1 MNAKN
6 VILFLSVILV
16 IVGGLYFI
24 QNKNQDK
31 ELADHNMQRFQQMTD
46 VAQKSSRAGLL
57 EMASAIN
64 QFHQT
69 KGQYP
74 NELMDLY
81 PEFIPE
87 KSFISAPNWKYSPGD
102 ESYLLQ
108 KSAAGE
114 QIFAS
119 IGPDL
124 RLKSGIPK
132 NQVAAVSKPPQQQQS
147 LEKKDIPKLPKIEPE
162 VKTSTTP
169 EVMKTQV
176 ASKTAVPLKNLP
188 VPTKKKIPEPEPQ
201 LSIVK
206 KELSHKE
213 KFLLSFDENRFYIWK
228 GQDGFIGFS
237 DTQYPDEKKLSIYRD
252 QAWIEYT
259 Y

>member
-1 MNAKN
+1 MNSKN
-6 VILFLSVILV
+6 VILFLSVILI

-31 ELADHNMQRFQQMTD
+31 ELADHNMQRFQQMTN

-64 QFHQT
+64 KFHQT
-69 KGQYP
+69 RGQYP
-74 NELMDLY
+74 NELIDLY

-87 KSFISAPNWKYSPGD
+87 KSFISAPNWKYSPGNGT
-102 ESYLLQ
+102 YLLQ

-132 NQVAAVSKPPQQQQS
+132 NQIAAVSRNPQQKQS
-147 LEKKDIPKLPKIEPE
+147 LEKTDIPKHPKTEPE
-162 VKTSTTP
+162 VKTSTPP
-169 EVMKTQV
+169 EVMKTEA
-176 ASKTAVPLKNLP
+176 ASKTAAPLKNLP
-188 VPTKKKIPEPEPQ
+188 VPNKKKIPEPEQ
-201 LSIVK
+201 HLSIVK
-206 KELSHKE
+206 KELSQKE
-213 KFLLSFDENRFYIWK
+213 KFLLSFDDNRFYIWK

-237 DTQYPDEKKLSIYRD
+237 DTQYPDETKLSIYRD